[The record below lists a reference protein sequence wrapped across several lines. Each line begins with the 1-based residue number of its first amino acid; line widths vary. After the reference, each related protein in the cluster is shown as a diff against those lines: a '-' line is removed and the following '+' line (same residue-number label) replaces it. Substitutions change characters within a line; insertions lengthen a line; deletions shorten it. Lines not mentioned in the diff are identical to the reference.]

1 MRRVLIVAGAIV
13 ALGLVAAGVTYAAT
27 RGSGSTSEPLTAA
40 PTTGAVSSTT
50 ATGSTSPPSTSAK
63 PTTTATTAPT
73 STTATPATSTTP
85 TTVAA
90 NFANLYQADVSGV
103 IRIDAST
110 CSGSGV
116 GSGFLIAPGL
126 VATAAHVVDGA
137 VSIGLTSGT
146 VTTAGHVIGIDDATD
161 VALIQ
166 ATTAFTGHTFTL
178 TTSDP
183 PVGTAA
189 GVIGYP
195 EGGPPSYSQGTVS
208 GLDRSIDVEGTIRTG
223 LLQVDAA
230 INPGDSGGP
239 LLLADG
245 TVAGVADAKNSSTA
259 GIGYAVPAAEAAP
272 LLAQWQATPA
282 PPATPTCADPLGP
295 SSSGGVQG
303 DGGGQPDS
311 TGILSALT
319 TYFNAIDS
327 GDYATA
333 YAQLA
338 PSEQAKQ
345 PEATFAAEEATTYT
359 YNVTLQSIA
368 VAGNADDTVDVSF
381 TSLQAPSLGPNGD
394 DCDHWTLAYSMVEAN
409 GVWLIQAADGQN
421 GSTHQSC

>member
-1 MRRVLIVAGAIV
+1 VGAAIV

-27 RGSGSTSEPLTAA
+27 RGWGLTSRPLTAT
-40 PTTGAVSSTT
+40 PTTGAASSTT
-50 ATGSTSPPSTSAK
+50 GSPATGSVSTPSTSAR
-63 PTTTATTAPT
+63 PTTTPATTAPTPT
-73 STTATPATSTTP
+73 STTATTSTTP

-146 VTTAGHVIGIDDATD
+146 VTTAGHIIGIDDVTD

-178 TTSDP
+178 ANSDP
-183 PVGTAA
+183 PVGTAV

-195 EGGPPSYSQGTVS
+195 EGGPASYSQGTVS

-223 LLQVDAA
+223 LLQADAD

-245 TVAGVADAKNSSTA
+245 TVAGVADAKNSATQ
-259 GIGYAVPAAEAAP
+259 GIGYAVPAAEASP
-272 LLAQWQATPA
+272 LLGQWQATPA

-338 PSEQAKQ
+338 PTEQAKQ
-345 PEATFAAEEATTYT
+345 PEAEFAAEEATTYT
-359 YNVTLQSIA
+359 YNVTLESIA
-368 VAGNADDTVDVSF
+368 VAGTADDTVDVSF

-394 DCDHWTLAYSMVEAN
+394 DCDHWTLAYSMVEAS